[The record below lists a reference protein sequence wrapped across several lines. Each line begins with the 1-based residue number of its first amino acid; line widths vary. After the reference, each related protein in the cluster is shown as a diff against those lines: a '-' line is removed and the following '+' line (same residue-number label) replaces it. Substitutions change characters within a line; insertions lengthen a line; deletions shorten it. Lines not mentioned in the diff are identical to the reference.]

1 MKNKKSKKLV
11 ALISLISVF
20 FITISVTMAWFY
32 MNSTVEVEYGSEIV
46 CEAGTSLE
54 ISMYQGI
61 DEETGEEKWT
71 PYSGIVRK
79 DTVSAKLQDITGSG
93 EELFRVASL
102 ASDENGDL
110 YPAALVKAVTVDENG
125 YGDYIELKVR
135 LRSTSKMDVYFSGD
149 SFVNPVTESE
159 HDINVFGDF
168 SKDYIAGAMRV
179 AVLEKQDDD
188 SLTHKMTWAPNPT
201 FQLTRYKDEGRYTF
215 TKNGEIEKYKYYRLV
230 DAENEKYELYD
241 VTPQDLIDK
250 KFVIGSTQN
259 NDKMINNS
267 PVLTTITPEE
277 GGFGVEELTIR
288 VWFEGTD
295 READQALS
303 GGQAHMNLIFS
314 GMESKDIATE
324 ETYQSLNNITATYK
338 EDSEEDE
345 NGETI
350 ITRQYYQFANM
361 NESMYFTLDGYN
373 WTQYQVV
380 DGIDNLPNI
389 HTLLT
394 TTKQNVDL
402 YIKYKETLSNQ
413 EAIRK
418 MTFVYEE
425 ESEEENDEEA

>member
-1 MKNKKSKKLV
+1 MKHKKSNKMV
-11 ALISLISVF
+11 ALVSLISVF
-20 FITISVTMAWFY
+20 FITISITMAWFY

-54 ISMYQGI
+54 ISMYQGK
-61 DEETGEEKWT
+61 DEITNEEKWSN
-71 PYSGIVRK
+71 YSGKVKK
-79 DTVSAKLQDITGSG
+79 DTVSAKLQDITGNG

-102 ASDENGDL
+102 ASDDEGNF
-110 YPAALVKAVTVDENG
+110 YPDALVKASTIDENG

-149 SFVNPVTESE
+149 SFVNPVSESE

-168 SKDYIAGAMRV
+168 SKDYIAGAIRV
-179 AVLEKQDDD
+179 AILEKQDDD
-188 SLTHKMTWAPNPT
+188 SLIHKMTWAPNPNY
-201 FQLTRYKDEGRYTF
+201 QLTRHKEQGNYEF
-215 TKNGEIEKYKYYRLV
+215 TKNGEIEQYKYYRLI
-230 DAENEKYELYD
+230 DSKHEQFELYD

-250 KFVIGSTQN
+250 KFIIGSTEN

-267 PVLTTITPEE
+267 PVLTTITPED
-277 GGFGVEELTIR
+277 GGFGIEELVIR

-303 GGQAHMNLIFS
+303 GGQAHMNLTFS
-314 GMESKDIATE
+314 GMESKDIATD
-324 ETYQSLNNITATYK
+324 ETYQSLENITATYK
-338 EDSEEDE
+338 EDTEKDE

-350 ITRQYYQFANM
+350 ITRQYYQFTNM
-361 NESMYFTLDGYN
+361 NELMYFTLDGYN

-380 DGIDNLPNI
+380 DGVDNLPDI
-389 HTLLT
+389 HYLLT
-394 TTKQNVDL
+394 KTKKNVDL

-418 MTFVYEE
+418 MTFVYEK
-425 ESEEENDEEA
+425 ESEE